1 MEQNYITHAP
11 GTPGTLEG
19 LLNWDHEIHP
29 TPLEDLC
36 DSIHARVARHT
47 GFAKLHVSVVKD
59 VLRIDGQRFRFN
71 NEGRYQWQE
80 NLLEADINN
89 SREIYGRSRHV
100 GFSSTDMH
108 VICQYLKK
116 AMLVDKQ

>member
-1 MEQNYITHAP
+1 MNANLVSTI
-11 GTPGTLEG
+11 EG
-19 LLNWDHEIHP
+19 LLNWDHEVNS

-36 DSIHARVARHT
+36 YSIHARVARHT
-47 GFAKLHVSVVKD
+47 GHEKLRVSVVKD

-71 NEGRYQWQE
+71 SEGRYQWQE
-80 NLLEADINN
+80 NLLEVDINN

-108 VICQYLKK
+108 VICQYLKE
-116 AMLVDKQ
+116 AMLVVKH